1 MRLELRDLQLFV
13 ALARHEHFT
22 RAAEACGISQPA
34 LSLRIANLEAALG
47 VPLVRRGAR
56 FAGFTEDGQRLL
68 RWARRILAEH
78 EAMLAELG
86 TARGTVAGHVTLGVI
101 PTALGFAAR
110 LSAEALR
117 RYPAVALTVRSA
129 SAREIAAG
137 LVAGRFDIG
146 ISYTVE
152 SSDTGSETGGETGGD
167 TGGEAGRESGA
178 RRMRS
183 DLTGGPE
190 RFLYRESYVLLAS
203 AAVLPPGRRALSWAE
218 AATLPLA
225 LLSPDMK
232 NRQIIDSAFRRAGAR
247 ARPVFETNSLST
259 LYAFL
264 AESGAATIAPANA
277 AETRAGVAADLATLD
292 LVEPELRRSIAAFTP
307 DTAFE
312 APAVTALLNLATEIA
327 GAPLPAHPPASA
339 PSTAPAQQSSDRS

>member
-117 RYPAVALTVRSA
+117 RYPTVALTVRSA

-152 SSDTGSETGGETGGD
+152 SSDTGSETGS
-167 TGGEAGRESGA
+167 ESGA

-203 AAVLPPGRRALSWAE
+203 AAILPPGRRALSWAE

-327 GAPLPAHPPASA
+327 GAPMPAHPPASA